1 MILRLRRVHRS
12 AFVALAILLPALLAS
27 AWKVRRAPLVGELPT
42 ELLPGLQT
50 PSTPYYILGDD
61 ELVYWIEAGDVS
73 SQMELPPA
81 AELVGT
87 VRSGALELSP
97 PPGKR
102 SVTYSLV
109 HRLVN
114 ANLKDL
120 SHSRARVGKQP

>member
-1 MILRLRRVHRS
+1 MILQLRRVHRS

-27 AWKVRRAPLVGELPT
+27 AWKVRRAPVHGELPA

-50 PSTPYYILGDD
+50 PQEPYYVLGDD
-61 ELVYWIEAGDVS
+61 ELVYWIEDVDIES
-73 SQMELPPA
+73 KWELPSG

-87 VRSGALELSP
+87 VRSGALGLTP
-97 PPGKR
+97 PQGR
-102 SVTYSLV
+102 RAITYSLA

-120 SHSRARVGKQP
+120 GAPRRTGKQP